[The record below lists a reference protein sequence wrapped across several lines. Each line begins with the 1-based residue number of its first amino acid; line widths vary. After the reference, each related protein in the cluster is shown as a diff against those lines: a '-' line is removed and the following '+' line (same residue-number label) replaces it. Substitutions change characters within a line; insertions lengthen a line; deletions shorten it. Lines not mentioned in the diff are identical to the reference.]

1 MNVTAQLKKV
11 VKELDQRYRI
21 RFADAISSGTVDQNV
36 LRELAMQVYLQ
47 EKYPSHIAYVYLT
60 LEENQLEDSRVVR
73 YILSILEAENLGKGS
88 NGATHSELARRFA
101 YSVGVTAEE
110 LACAAPTPA
119 NKALMD
125 WCDMS
130 AIERHWL
137 DALAVQLAC
146 ESQVESMQKIALGLK
161 THYHLSENDIQFW
174 FVHGGPVEEQHRSE
188 GLSLLRHNVTTE
200 NLNSVIY
207 SYKMTCRFNQ
217 EFFDS
222 LIGG

>member
-1 MNVTAQLKKV
+1 MNILTHLRKALN
-11 VKELDQRYRI
+11 EIDQRHRI
-21 RFADAISSGTVDQNV
+21 RLADSVSSGTVGKHV
-36 LRELAMQVYLQ
+36 LRELAKQVYLQ
-47 EKYPSHIAYVYLT
+47 EKYPSHIAYVYLS

-88 NGATHSELARRFA
+88 NGATHSKLARHFA

-110 LACAAPTPA
+110 LAFATPTPA

-146 ESQVESMQKIALGLK
+146 ESQVESMQKIAVGLK

-188 GLSLLRHNVTTE
+188 GLSLLRQNVTTE

-207 SYKMTCRFNQ
+207 SYEMTCRFNQ